1 MKKKH
6 KPYSNK
12 QTVFVNM
19 EGNTKEALEEI
30 CYRERKTL
38 TQKIQEL
45 VNEEVRK
52 KAGGLATP
60 IAITYNITEQSNMLQ
75 TTLSLFR
82 DFDTVT
88 NVYNRLQS
96 EQITLDAWNEL
107 DRYQKNFKAGLLAY
121 RSNIIQR

>member
-1 MKKKH
+1 
-6 KPYSNK
+6 
-12 QTVFVNM
+12 M

-45 VNEEVRK
+45 VTEEVRK
-52 KAGGLATP
+52 KVGGLATP
-60 IAITYNITEQSNMLQ
+60 IAITYSIISEQSNMLQ

-107 DRYQKNFKAGLLAY
+107 DRYQKNFKAGLIAY
-121 RSNIIQR
+121 KPNVIQR

>member
-1 MKKKH
+1 
-6 KPYSNK
+6 
-12 QTVFVNM
+12 M

-45 VNEEVRK
+45 VSEEVRK

-60 IAITYNITEQSNMLQ
+60 IAITYSIIDEQSNMLQ

-88 NVYNRLQS
+88 NVYNRLK
-96 EQITLDAWNEL
+96 EDRVTLDQWNEL
-107 DRYQKNFKAGLLAY
+107 NRRERNFRAGLMAY
-121 RSNIIQR
+121 KPIIQR